1 MKENK
6 GKGVAGDKI
15 EVEVNQSHPPVS
27 SIVKVVPHASLVRK
41 KTVSYRVDTGNLPSR
56 RGNKKQKVDPST
68 KSSPVVGLDHPAPT
82 TKSRADTSSARLGI

>member
-27 SIVKVVPHASLVRK
+27 SIVKVVPHASLERK
-41 KTVSYRVDTGNLPSR
+41 KIVS
-56 RGNKKQKVDPST
+56 
-68 KSSPVVGLDHPAPT
+68 
-82 TKSRADTSSARLGI
+82 